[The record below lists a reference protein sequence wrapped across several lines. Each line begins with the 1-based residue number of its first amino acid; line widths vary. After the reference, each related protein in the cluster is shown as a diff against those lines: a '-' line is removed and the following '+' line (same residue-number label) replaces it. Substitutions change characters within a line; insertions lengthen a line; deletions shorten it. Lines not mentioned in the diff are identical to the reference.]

1 MLELRDVH
9 LTYNKGTATEVQA
22 LTGMDLT
29 VPTGQFVTI
38 VGSNGAGK
46 SSLIQV
52 ISGAVRPTTGQV
64 LLGGRDVT
72 RQLDHR
78 RAGLVSRVFDNPQA
92 GTMPDLS
99 IEENLA
105 LAMARG
111 RRRRLRWAVTR
122 HGREEMRHRLSA
134 LGLGLEGRLGDP
146 VRLLSAGQRQSITVI
161 MAALRRPE
169 VLLLD
174 EHLAALDPNTQQR
187 VLELTV
193 ELARDLGA
201 TTVMVTHNMDH
212 AITVGDRLLV
222 MSRGRIVTDLAGSD
236 KSNLNVPA
244 LIERITRAGD
254 VVSDRLVLDVA

>member
-9 LTYNKGTATEVQA
+9 LVYNKGTATEVRA
-22 LTGMDLT
+22 LTGMELT

-46 SSLIQV
+46 SSLIQT
-52 ISGAVRPTTGQV
+52 ISGAVRPTAGRV

-72 RQLDHR
+72 RRLDHR
-78 RAGLVSRVFDNPQA
+78 RAGLVSRVFDNPHA
-92 GTMPDLS
+92 GTFPDLS

-111 RRRRLRWAVTR
+111 RRRRLQWAVNR
-122 HGREEMRHRLSA
+122 ARREEMRHRLST
-134 LGLGLEGRLGDP
+134 LGLGLEKRLSDP

-187 VLELTV
+187 VLDLTV
-193 ELARDLGA
+193 ELAADLGA

-212 AITVGDRLLV
+212 AIAVGDRLLV
-222 MSRGRIVTDLAGSD
+222 MSRGRIVADLAGTD
-236 KSNLNVPA
+236 KACLSVPD
-244 LIERITRAGD
+244 LIERISRAGD

>member
-1 MLELRDVH
+1 MLELDHVD
-9 LTYNKGTATEVQA
+9 LTYNKGTPTEVHA
-22 LTGMDLT
+22 LTCLDLT

-46 SSLIQV
+46 SSLIQI
-52 ISGAVRPTTGQV
+52 ISGSARPTAGRV
-64 LLGGRDVT
+64 RLGGVDVT

-78 RAGLVSRVFDNPQA
+78 RAGLVARVFDNPHA

-111 RRRRLRWAVTR
+111 RRRRLRRAVTR
-122 HGREEMRHRLSA
+122 HGRHEMRERLA
-134 LGLGLEGRLGDP
+134 MLGLGLETRLGDP
-146 VRLLSAGQRQSITVI
+146 VRLLSAGQRQSVTVI
-161 MAALRRPE
+161 MAALRKPE

-187 VLELTV
+187 VLGLTID
-193 ELARDLGA
+193 LAGALGA

-222 MSRGRIVTDLAGSD
+222 MSRGRIVTDVAGTD
-236 KSNLNVPA
+236 KSGLSVGD
-244 LIERITRAGD
+244 LVERISRAGD

>member
-29 VPTGQFVTI
+29 VPTSQFVTI

-52 ISGAVRPTTGQV
+52 ISGAARPTTGQV

-78 RAGLVSRVFDNPQA
+78 RAGLVSRVFDNPHA

-111 RRRRLRWAVTR
+111 RRRRLRRAVNR

-134 LGLGLEGRLGDP
+134 LGLGLESRLSDP

-161 MAALRRPE
+161 MAALRQPE

-187 VLELTV
+187 VLDLTV

-222 MSRGRIVTDLAGSD
+222 MSRGRIVTDLAGTD

-254 VVSDRLVLDVA
+254 AVSDRLVLDVA